1 MELFVLSRPKEILV
15 VEDSVTDTKMVLWA
29 LDKNKHGK
37 SVVTLIDG
45 DQAMAYLRKR
55 EDGFEPDLILLD
67 LNLPRKDGWQVLAEC
82 KADPLLKGIPI
93 VVFSTS
99 QAESDIKRCYELG
112 ANSFISKPF
121 DLDEFQRAIALIE
134 NYWLGLSVPMR
145 FFPARETPGREA
157 PSGTEASPEGGDGEN
172 HEFGTGIRKK
182 G

>member
-82 KADPLLKGIPI
+82 KSDPLLKGIPI

-121 DLDEFQRAIALIE
+121 DLEEFQKAIALIE

-145 FFPARETPGREA
+145 FFPEREAPGREI
-157 PSGTEASPEGGDGEN
+157 PGEAEAQPEDGEA
-172 HEFGTGIRKK
+172 EKRDFGADIREN